1 MVYNK
6 SIPMNCQKV
15 LHFPDGSII
24 LFNRVGGKE
33 MSVMIDIIIILI
45 LLAGAIAGF
54 KRGVIKSATMF
65 IGAILVIILA
75 FSLKN
80 PVSKILYSF
89 LPFFN
94 FAGDFTG
101 LTTLN
106 IIIYEAIAFV
116 LVYVVLIAILQIVVK
131 ITGLFEH
138 ILNFT
143 IILGIPSKLLGA
155 VFGLFEAYL
164 FVFVALFLLNQI
176 PATNAYVSEST
187 FASKITSSSPILS
200 DVTSSYYDAFE
211 EILSI
216 KDQNMADKEEYNRK
230 CLDILLKYGIV
241 DINSAEDLLESGKLV
256 ITDADSI
263 LNKYR

>member
-1 MVYNK
+1 
-6 SIPMNCQKV
+6 
-15 LHFPDGSII
+15 
-24 LFNRVGGKE
+24 
-33 MSVMIDIIIILI
+33 MSAMIDIILVLI
-45 LLAGAIAGF
+45 LFAGAIVGF
-54 KRGVIKSATMF
+54 KRGVIKSAVTF
-65 IGAILVIILA
+65 IGAIVVIVLA

-80 PVSKILYSF
+80 PISKLLYSF

-94 FAGDFTG
+94 FAGDFEG

-116 LVYVVLIAILQIVVK
+116 LVYVILMAILQILIK
-131 ITGLFEH
+131 ITGVFEH

-155 VFGLFEAYL
+155 VFGFFEAYL
-164 FVFVALFLLNQI
+164 FVFVALFLLNQL
-176 PATNAYVSEST
+176 PATNAFVSESA
-187 FASKITSSSPILS
+187 FASTITSSSPILS
-200 DVTSSYYDAFE
+200 DITSSYYDAFE